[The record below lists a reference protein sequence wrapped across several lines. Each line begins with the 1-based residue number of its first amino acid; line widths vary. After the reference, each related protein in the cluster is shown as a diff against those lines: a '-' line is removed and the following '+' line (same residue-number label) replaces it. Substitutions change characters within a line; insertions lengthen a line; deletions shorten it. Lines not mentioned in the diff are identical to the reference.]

1 MFGPLCGRHG
11 QMIRLIG
18 FLYNYGRNQSSNR
31 RKFSQWNDQFRITS
45 ASLELRPAPP
55 APAGLASRLMA
66 SHRKPRP
73 NPLAAVT
80 TRATTRTA
88 VTLATAAAASVTVL
102 AHPGHAD
109 PKPTAAGVKAQV
121 DQLYQQ
127 AETATQDYDGAVA
140 RTAALQQQA
149 EQLQQQA
156 ARTQA
161 TMTTLQTRLGAV
173 AAAQYRGGGIDPVIQ
188 LLTSAHPDDFLQRAG
203 SLSRLSSSEQQLLAQ
218 YGSQQRIL
226 DQQQSAATAR
236 LAQLKATQQHIS
248 AARAQV
254 QAKLA
259 AARQLL
265 GTLSQAQQAG
275 LQQTGGSADPSTQTA
290 EAPVSGRAAA
300 AVAFARAQIG
310 RPYVWGA
317 AGPDAFDC
325 SGLIQAAWAA
335 AGVSLPR
342 TTYDQI
348 NAGQRIPVSRL
359 QPGDL
364 VFYYS
369 GISHV
374 GIYVGNHQIIHAPH
388 PGASV
393 EYAPVDEMPISGTV
407 RPA

>member
-1 MFGPLCGRHG
+1 
-11 QMIRLIG
+11 
-18 FLYNYGRNQSSNR
+18 
-31 RKFSQWNDQFRITS
+31 
-45 ASLELRPAPP
+45 
-55 APAGLASRLMA
+55 MA

-88 VTLATAAAASVTVL
+88 VTLATAAAASVTVF

-109 PKPTAAGVKAQV
+109 PRPTAEGVKSQV

-127 AETATQDYDGAVA
+127 AEAATQDYDGAVA
-140 RTAALQQQA
+140 RTAALQQQTA
-149 EQLQQQA
+149 QLQDRA

-161 TMTTLQTRLGAV
+161 AMTTLQTRLGAV
-173 AAAQYRGGGIDPVIQ
+173 AAAQYRGGGVDPLIQ
-188 LLTSAHPDDFLQRAG
+188 LLTSAHPDDFLQQAG
-203 SLSRLSSSEQQLLAQ
+203 SLSRLDASEQQLLTQ
-218 YGSQQRIL
+218 YGTQRRTLDQEQAAAAAQLARLQAAQQR
-226 DQQQSAATAR
+226 
-236 LAQLKATQQHIS
+236 IS

-265 GTLSQAQQAG
+265 GTLTAAQQA
-275 LQQTGGSADPSTQTA
+275 AA
-290 EAPVSGRAAA
+290 EQSPGAAEAPPAPVSGRAAA
-300 AVAFARAQIG
+300 AVAFARAQLG
-310 RPYVWGA
+310 KPYVWGA

-325 SGLIQAAWAA
+325 SGLIEAAWAA

-342 TTYDQI
+342 TTYEQI
-348 NAGQRIPVSRL
+348 NAGQRISVSQL

-393 EYAPVDEMPISGTV
+393 EYAPVDEMPISGAV
-407 RPA
+407 RPG

>member
-1 MFGPLCGRHG
+1 
-11 QMIRLIG
+11 
-18 FLYNYGRNQSSNR
+18 
-31 RKFSQWNDQFRITS
+31 
-45 ASLELRPAPP
+45 
-55 APAGLASRLMA
+55 MA

-88 VTLATAAAASVTVL
+88 VTLATAAAASVTVF

-109 PKPTAAGVKAQV
+109 PKPTAAGVKSQV
-121 DQLYQQ
+121 DQLYQE
-127 AETATQDYDGAVA
+127 AEAATQDYDGAVA

-149 EQLQQQA
+149 AELQQQA
-156 ARTQA
+156 ARTRA
-161 TMTTLQTRLGAV
+161 TMTALQTRLGAV
-173 AAAQYRGGGIDPVIQ
+173 AAAQYRGGAVDPLIQ

-203 SLSRLSSSEQQLLAQ
+203 SLSRLGSSQQELLTQ
-218 YGSQQRIL
+218 YGSQQHAL
-226 DQQQSAATAR
+226 DQEQSAATGR
-236 LAQLKATQQHIS
+236 LAELQATQQRLS

-265 GTLSQAQQAG
+265 GTLSQAQQTA
-275 LQQTGGSADPSTQTA
+275 LQQAGTDADPTAQTA
-290 EAPVSGRAAA
+290 GAPVSGRAAA
-300 AVAFARAQIG
+300 AVAFARAQLG
-310 RPYVWGA
+310 KPYVWGA
-317 AGPDAFDC
+317 SGPDAFDC

-348 NAGQRIPVSRL
+348 NAGQRISVSQL

-393 EYAPVDEMPISGTV
+393 EYAPVDEMPVSGAV

>member
-1 MFGPLCGRHG
+1 
-11 QMIRLIG
+11 
-18 FLYNYGRNQSSNR
+18 
-31 RKFSQWNDQFRITS
+31 
-45 ASLELRPAPP
+45 
-55 APAGLASRLMA
+55 MA

-80 TRATTRTA
+80 ARATTRTA
-88 VTLATAAAASVTVL
+88 VTLATAAAASVTVF

-109 PKPTAAGVKAQV
+109 PRPTAAGVKSQV

-127 AETATQDYDGAVA
+127 AEAATQDYDGAVA
-140 RTAALQQQA
+140 EAAALQQQA
-149 EQLQQQA
+149 TELQQQA

-173 AAAQYRGGGIDPVIQ
+173 ASAQYRGGGVDPLIQ

-203 SLSRLSSSEQQLLAQ
+203 SLSRLSSSEQELLTQ
-218 YGSQQRIL
+218 YGSQQRTL
-226 DQQQSAATAR
+226 DQQQSAATGR
-236 LAQLKATQQHIS
+236 LTELQATQQRIS
-248 AARAQV
+248 DARAQV

-265 GTLSQAQQAG
+265 GTLSQAQQAA
-275 LQQTGGSADPSTQTA
+275 LQQAGGSTDPAAQTA
-290 EAPVSGRAAA
+290 AAPAPSGRAAA
-300 AVAFARAQIG
+300 AVAFARAQLG
-310 RPYVWGA
+310 KPYVWGA
-317 AGPDAFDC
+317 VGPDAFDC
-325 SGLIQAAWAA
+325 SGLIQAAWSA

-348 NAGQRIPVSRL
+348 NAGQRIPVSQL

-369 GISHV
+369 GVSHV

>member
-1 MFGPLCGRHG
+1 
-11 QMIRLIG
+11 
-18 FLYNYGRNQSSNR
+18 
-31 RKFSQWNDQFRITS
+31 
-45 ASLELRPAPP
+45 
-55 APAGLASRLMA
+55 MA

-88 VTLATAAAASVTVL
+88 VTLATAAAASVTVF

-127 AETATQDYDGAVA
+127 AEAATQDYDGAVA
-140 RTAALQQQA
+140 RTAALEQQA
-149 EQLQQQA
+149 EQLQQQS
-156 ARTQA
+156 ARTRSA
-161 TMTTLQTRLGAV
+161 MSTLQTRLGAV
-173 AAAQYRGGGIDPVIQ
+173 AAAQYRGGGVDPVIR

-203 SLSRLSSSEQQLLAQ
+203 SLSRLNSSEQQLLAQ
-218 YGSQQRIL
+218 YGAQQRTL
-226 DQQQSAATAR
+226 DQQQSATTAQ
-236 LAQLKATQQHIS
+236 LVQLKAAQQRIS

-275 LQQTGGSADPSTQTA
+275 LHQAGGSTDPSAQTA
-290 EAPVSGRAAA
+290 DVPVSGRAAS

-348 NAGQRIPVSRL
+348 NAGQRIPVSQL

-388 PGASV
+388 PGAAV
-393 EYAPVDEMPISGTV
+393 EYAPVDEMPISGAA